1 MKKNLLLLLLGL
13 FAGLFVSESTIAQD
27 EPQFG
32 KDSVTCITNNSLY
45 YEFYKQW
52 KQSNYKNEA
61 WKDVIVP
68 WSWVFKNCPRSYK
81 NIYIHGEKLIKQLIK
96 TETDK
101 EKKDKYIDTLMMVF
115 DQRIK
120 YFGQEGYVLG
130 KKGVD
135 LYKYRPTDYEK
146 AYEILKKAIG
156 LTGNKTRGPVL
167 IYYFRSAEKM
177 VKAGKLDKSVL
188 LDIYDTASDII
199 EYNIKNDPKKAA
211 NWEVVKG
218 NIELSVEPYT
228 TCEDL
233 IDIYTPKFEATPNDI
248 ELLKKITKI
257 LEKKDCTDSDLFLH
271 ATEHL
276 HQLEP
281 SAKSAEL
288 MGKMYV
294 KKENW
299 GKALEYFK
307 QATELQEDPNKKAD
321 LFYLMAVVNFQQKKY
336 PQARSNCYNVLK
348 YRPNDGKAYILIGN
362 MYALSAKSCGN
373 NDLTTKVAYWAAV
386 DKFIKA
392 KNVDPSVAD
401 DANKLINT
409 YSQYF
414 PATET
419 IFFYDLK
426 KGDKYKVECWINE
439 TTTVRTSD

>member
-13 FAGLFVSESTIAQD
+13 FAGLLISKNSIAQD
-27 EPQFG
+27 EPRFG

-61 WKDVIVP
+61 WKDVITP
-68 WSWVFKNCPRSYK
+68 WTWVFNNCPRSYK
-81 NIYIHGEKLIKQLIK
+81 NVYIHGEKLVKKLIK

-101 EKKDKYIDTLMMVF
+101 EKKDKYIDTLMMLF

-146 AYEILKKAIG
+146 SYEILKKAIN
-156 LTGNKTRGPVL
+156 LTGNKTQGPVL

-188 LDIYDTASDII
+188 LDIYDQESDII
-199 EYNIKNDPKKAA
+199 DYNIKNDPKKAA
-211 NWEVVKG
+211 NWEIVKG

-228 TCEDL
+228 TCDDL
-233 IDIYTPKFEATPNDI
+233 VNIYTPKFNESSDSI

-257 LEKKDCTDSDLFLH
+257 LDKKGCTDTELYRL
-271 ATEHL
+271 ATENL
-276 HQLEP
+276 HKLEP
-281 SAKSAEL
+281 SARSAEL
-288 MGKMYV
+288 LAKMYI

-299 GKALEYFK
+299 TKALDYLK

-321 LFYLMAVVNFQQKKY
+321 LFYMTAVVYFQLKKY
-336 PQARSNCYNVLK
+336 SQARANCYDVLK
-348 YRPNDGKAYILIGN
+348 FRPNDGKAYILIGN
-362 MYALSAKSCGN
+362 MYAASAKSCGN
-373 NDLTTKVAYWAAV
+373 NDLTNKVAYWAAV

-401 DANKLINT
+401 EAKKLINT

-426 KGDKYKVECWINE
+426 KGDKYKVGCWINE